1 MPLHPI
7 NFDNQAVPLDS
18 VIGEMSADRI
28 STRIIILDACR
39 NGPAQWSGMG
49 PGLAQIA
56 AAQGTYV
63 AYSTAPGMVARDG
76 DGQNSPFTLA
86 LVNEL
91 ARPSQ
96 PIEAV
101 FRSVRRSVVGA
112 TAGQQIPWDSSSLIE
127 PFSFA
132 PG

>member
-1 MPLHPI
+1 
-7 NFDNQAVPLDS
+7 
-18 VIGEMSADRI
+18 
-28 STRIIILDACR
+28 
-39 NGPAQWSGMG
+39 MG
-49 PGLAQIA
+49 QGLAQIA

-63 AYSTAPGMVARDG
+63 AYSTAPGMVAVDG
-76 DGQNSPFTLA
+76 AGQDSPFMLA

-101 FRSVRRSVVGA
+101 FRNVRRSVVGA

-132 PG
+132 GA